1 MAEQES
7 DNDNVVVYTREG
19 QEVSDDVM
27 HAIIDPAVQFIPS
40 RAFWNR
46 TKLVSVEFHD
56 GVERI
61 EGGAFNRCWSLR
73 RLKLL
78 GVREIGKFAFSSCV
92 GLSRVEFGEKLETI
106 GEGAFDFCAALRRIV
121 IPLKDDI
128 FPSSCRH
135 IQSQFEYCVN
145 LKAVDVC
152 ITGEIDRTIASLLLQ
167 NWRDET
173 NKEIGRINLELPK
186 TAHSD
191 KTSTISQWIRSVLD
205 RIDHYKAE
213 HNKLLEEATA
223 LLELAIWKAR
233 LDEKESDA
241 TKEDSIEGELQV
253 ERSGRNERRIT
264 SGASIVIKNVL
275 PFLQL
280 EK

>member
-1 MAEQES
+1 MVEQES
-7 DNDNVVVYTREG
+7 NNDEVFVYSREG
-19 QEVSDDVM
+19 QEVSDGVT
-27 HAIIDPAVQFIPS
+27 HAIIDPAVRVIPS

-46 TKLVSVEFHD
+46 TKLVSAEFHD

-61 EGGAFNRCWSLR
+61 EGGVFNRCWSLR
-73 RLKLL
+73 RVKLL
-78 GVREIGKFAFSSCV
+78 GVREIGKCAFSSCV
-92 GLSRVEFGEKLETI
+92 GLSRVEFGDKLETI
-106 GEGAFDFCAALRRIV
+106 GQGAFDFCAALRRIV

-128 FPSSCRH
+128 FPFNTRH
-135 IQSQFEYCVN
+135 TQSQFEYCVN

-167 NWRDET
+167 SWRDEI
-173 NKEIGRINLELPK
+173 NEEIGRINQELPK

-191 KTSTISQWIRSVLD
+191 KTNAIRRWIRSVLH
-205 RIDHYKAE
+205 RIDHYKTE

-233 LDEKESDA
+233 LDEQ
-241 TKEDSIEGELQV
+241 EDDETSEGEPQV
-253 ERSGRNERRIT
+253 ERSGRNDRRIT

-280 EK
+280 K